1 MSSEPRVEKKRA
13 VQGQVLVALSL
24 LTFCSCPIAGA
35 ESTNKTEIAS
45 KPETSTK
52 SQQNDKDAA
61 KGSNLAAARQLNGTD
76 KETNKNG
83 VKVDASPDKK
93 ESAAKTADVVNQVPG
108 VNVKKEDLEP
118 PAQAPIK
125 GFHPIKKLLQ
135 PVENLEGMSIKLEQ
149 QIMKLEAPIAALQ
162 PPMLSLQK
170 KMTGVDDQIGTMQKR
185 LDSMESQVTGVRS
198 DLAGMRKE
206 ISELKSP
213 IVSLQKPIAGVAT
226 PLEDLNTKLNYILM
240 AILTAAVAISLGTPF
255 AAIMVYRNRRKLFPG
270 MSDHEMPKVVDGKEP
285 VSQRR

>member
-1 MSSEPRVEKKRA
+1 MKTTKFQNKRLYVGHMLLA
-13 VQGQVLVALSL
+13 VSL
-24 LTFCSCPIAGA
+24 LTFCSPVVTAGTLNKHEQNEKESAKDSNIAEA
-35 ESTNKTEIAS
+35 QK
-45 KPETSTK
+45 
-52 SQQNDKDAA
+52 
-61 KGSNLAAARQLNGTD
+61 LNGTENSKNK
-76 KETNKNG
+76 KEG
-83 VKVDASPDKK
+83 AVPVDASPAKK
-93 ESAAKTADVVNQVPG
+93 KSASETANVVNQVPG

-118 PAQAPIK
+118 PSTPPIK

-170 KMTGVDDQIGTMQKR
+170 KMTGVDDQIGSMQSR

-206 ISELKSP
+206 ISELKAP

-240 AILTAAVAISLGTPF
+240 AIIAAAVAISLGTPF

-270 MSDHEMPKVVDGKEP
+270 MSEHDMPKVVDGKEP